1 MSDEMTPDLIAA
13 AVVGYQHGSG
23 VATFLRRRHQQAQDN

>member
-23 VATFLRRRHQQAQDN
+23 VATFTQDN